1 MNRTRSGLE
10 LKMKFKSQKEKN
22 SEESRILL
30 SSSTNQKTSC
40 EINKLML

>member
-22 SEESRILL
+22 SEESRILSVVAQIRKQVAKL
-30 SSSTNQKTSC
+30 
-40 EINKLML
+40 IN